1 MRRRMTAKDMR
12 MMCGWQIGQEGEEV
26 ADLWAAFN
34 TLAWDGKL
42 KPAPI
47 LFPKTLPYGAAVGMA
62 HYADDGRD
70 SIELKANMS
79 RQEKAD
85 TLLHEMIHQYLFQ
98 TNQNPKHQGMPWCNE
113 LIRLTRL
120 FWGKEIWAA
129 PSKVAKQVQGSKD
142 GKQIRKSVRIQPESP
157 TGIPSASTAD
167 IACWPDSF
175 GLHVPVDAILDGA
188 FKTHTQ
194 KKVIKKK
201 ATPAKKRVRQITKP
215 KTKRR

>member
-70 SIELKANMS
+70 SIELKPTCPA
-79 RQEKAD
+79 
-85 TLLHEMIHQYLFQ
+85 
-98 TNQNPKHQGMPWCNE
+98 
-113 LIRLTRL
+113 
-120 FWGKEIWAA
+120 
-129 PSKVAKQVQGSKD
+129 
-142 GKQIRKSVRIQPESP
+142 RKRP
-157 TGIPSASTAD
+157 IP
-167 IACWPDSF
+167 CF
-175 GLHVPVDAILDGA
+175 M
-188 FKTHTQ
+188 K
-194 KKVIKKK
+194 
-201 ATPAKKRVRQITKP
+201 
-215 KTKRR
+215 

>member
-1 MRRRMTAKDMR
+1 

-85 TLLHEMIHQYLFQ
+85 TLRLSTFRELESLFYL
-98 TNQNPKHQGMPWCNE
+98 K
-113 LIRLTRL
+113 I
-120 FWGKEIWAA
+120 
-129 PSKVAKQVQGSKD
+129 
-142 GKQIRKSVRIQPESP
+142 
-157 TGIPSASTAD
+157 
-167 IACWPDSF
+167 SF
-175 GLHVPVDAILDGA
+175 IYD
-188 FKTHTQ
+188 Q
-194 KKVIKKK
+194 C
-201 ATPAKKRVRQITKP
+201 
-215 KTKRR
+215 

>member
-1 MRRRMTAKDMR
+1 
-12 MMCGWQIGQEGEEV
+12 V
-26 ADLWAAFN
+26 
-34 TLAWDGKL
+34 
-42 KPAPI
+42 
-47 LFPKTLPYGAAVGMA
+47 V
-62 HYADDGRD
+62 H
-70 SIELKANMS
+70 
-79 RQEKAD
+79 
-85 TLLHEMIHQYLFQ
+85 
-98 TNQNPKHQGMPWCNE
+98 E

-157 TGIPSASTAD
+157 TGIPSASMAD

-175 GLHVPVDAILDGA
+175 GLHVPVDAILDGS